1 VNKATLGT
9 ILGVALLG
17 LAKSK
22 GSSAKGLSLDDFF
35 KKKVGNQNQTYRVYF
50 EVTYKPFWDDDG
62 FLRNDFRQYIGMHKR
77 KVLDFVSG
85 FEDWLTN
92 NWVLM
97 EENGLYYPINQ
108 EPFDENQEDI
118 YVLFETWCDIAQ
130 IELWYDRER
139 PYAYDDYYNDWA
151 DKVLEL
157 KHFGDIV
164 ITNSSEEY
172 HRDDVI
178 EQYKEESDEELDE
191 DDIDWD
197 IYVEDYSGYIA
208 GYVDVLLDVYNAK
221 WDKGDIWR
229 ILSVFIIHDYHYWLY
244 DNGEDEND
252 TFEVAITKVEP
263 DIFAKKKSNLRIR

>member
-1 VNKATLGT
+1 MNKATLGT

-229 ILSVFIIHDYHYWLY
+229 ILSDFIIHDYHYWLY

>member
-221 WDKGDIWR
+221 WDNGDIWR
-229 ILSVFIIHDYHYWLY
+229 ILSDFIIHDYHYWLY

>member
-1 VNKATLGT
+1 MNKVALGT
-9 ILGVALLG
+9 ILGAALLG
-17 LAKSK
+17 LAKSQ
-22 GSSAKGLSLDDFF
+22 GSSARRMSLDDFF

-50 EVTYKPFWDDDG
+50 QATYKPFWDNNG
-62 FLRNDFRQYIGMHKR
+62 ILRNDFRQYIGMHKR
-77 KVLDFVSG
+77 KVLDFVSS

-92 NWVLM
+92 NWVLR
-97 EENGLYYPINQ
+97 EENGLYYPIDQ
-108 EPFDENQEDI
+108 EPFNDNQEDI
-118 YVLFETWCDIAQ
+118 YVLFQTWCDIAD

-151 DKVLEL
+151 DKVVEL

-164 ITNSSEEY
+164 ITNSSEEF

-178 EQYKEESDEELDE
+178 EQYKDEDE

-197 IYVEDYSGYIA
+197 IYVEDDRGYIS

-221 WDKGDIWR
+221 WDKGHLWTRLID
-229 ILSVFIIHDYHYWLY
+229 LIINDYQYWLY
-244 DNGEDEND
+244 DNREDEND
-252 TFEVAITKVEP
+252 TFEVTITKVEP

>member
-1 VNKATLGT
+1 MNKTALYTVLGA
-9 ILGVALLG
+9 ALLG

-50 EVTYKPFWDDDG
+50 EATYKPFWDDDG
-62 FLRNDFRQYIGMHKR
+62 FLRNDFRQYVGMHKR
-77 KVLDFVSG
+77 KVLDFVSS

-97 EENGLYYPINQ
+97 ENGLYRPINQ
-108 EPFDENQEDI
+108 EHFDENQEDI
-118 YVLFETWCDIAQ
+118 YVLFETWCDNAN

-139 PYAYDDYYNDWA
+139 PYAYDDYYDAWA
-151 DKVLEL
+151 DKVVEL
-157 KHFGDIV
+157 KHFGEIV

-178 EQYKEESDEELDE
+178 EQYKEESDEEFDE

-197 IYVEDYSGYIA
+197 VYVENDSGYIV
-208 GYVDVLLDVYNAK
+208 GYVDVLLDIYSAK
-221 WDKGDIWR
+221 WDKE
-229 ILSVFIIHDYHYWLY
+229 ILRVKLIDLILYDYLYWLLAAR
-244 DNGEDEND
+244 EDENES
-252 TFEVAITKVEP
+252 FELTITKVEP

>member
-229 ILSVFIIHDYHYWLY
+229 ILSDFIIHDYHYWLY